1 MEHLAFIDINL
12 LNQEAKKELEAF
24 YEFLLFK
31 HKKQDSKES
40 ENNESRFEKFLTNP
54 LKIEHFEISSREERN
69 ER

>member
-1 MEHLAFIDINL
+1 MEHIAFIDINL

-31 HKKQDSKES
+31 HKKRDSKKS
-40 ENNESRFEKFLTNP
+40 ENNESRFEKFLANP
-54 LKIEHFEISSREERN
+54 LKIDHFEISSREERN